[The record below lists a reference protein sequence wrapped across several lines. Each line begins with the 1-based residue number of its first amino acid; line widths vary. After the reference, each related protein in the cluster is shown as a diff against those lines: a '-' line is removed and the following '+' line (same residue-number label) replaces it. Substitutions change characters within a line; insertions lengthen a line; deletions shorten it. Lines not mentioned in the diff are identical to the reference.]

1 MNEWTDNQKRAMAA
15 GVIGSVLGAL
25 LWKQHR
31 VWGFILG
38 GMLAGN
44 AYGLVSPS

>member
-1 MNEWTDNQKRAMAA
+1 MFEQMTDNEKRAWA
-15 GVIGSVLGAL
+15 GMTIGSVLGAL

-38 GMLAGN
+38 GALGS
-44 AYGLVSPS
+44 GVVRLVAP